1 MENLKLIIAKNITEL
16 RRAASMTQLDLAQ
29 KLNYSDKAVS
39 KWERAESV
47 PDISVLKAVA
57 ELFEVTVDYLITDH
71 GDSAFPIK
79 EEKNEEPKR
88 SRVDVTHIIF
98 VCMSVLLVWL
108 VGTVAFVLLD
118 AVGGGENWLAF
129 IYCIPASFIVWLVLN
144 SCWFRGRFNF
154 IIISALMWTVLTS
167 LHVTLLTF
175 GTNFWLFYIL
185 GIPCQAIIIA
195 WAALAWK
202 IRKDKKTLAEEIS
215 GEEKGE
221 EQ

>member
-16 RRAASMTQLDLAQ
+16 RRAASMTQLDLAL

-47 PDISVLKAVA
+47 PDISVLKSVA
-57 ELFEVTVDYLITDH
+57 ELFDVTVDYLITDH
-71 GDSAFPIK
+71 GDSVLPIK
-79 EEKNEEPKR
+79 EEKTKKLKR

-108 VGTVAFVLLD
+108 VGTVAFVFLD
-118 AVGGGENWLAF
+118 AVGGGKNWLAF
-129 IYCIPASFIVWLVLN
+129 IYCIPATFIVWLILN
-144 SCWFRGRFNF
+144 SCWFRGSFNF
-154 IIISALMWTVLTS
+154 LIISALMWTLLAS
-167 LHVTLLTF
+167 LHITLLTF

-202 IRKDKKTLAEEIS
+202 IRKDKKTLEDENLDAV
-215 GEEKGE
+215 KGE

>member
-16 RRAASMTQLDLAQ
+16 RRGASMTQLDLAQ

-57 ELFEVTVDYLITDH
+57 ELFQVTVDYLITDH
-71 GDSAFPIK
+71 GDCALPNVEDKTQSSK
-79 EEKNEEPKR
+79 S
-88 SRVDVTHIIF
+88 SRVNVTHIIF
-98 VCMSVLLVWL
+98 ICLSVLLVWL
-108 VGTVAFVLLD
+108 AGTVAFVFLD
-118 AVGGGENWLAF
+118 AIGAGKNWLAF
-129 IYCIPASFIVWLVLN
+129 IYCIPATFIVWLVLN
-144 SCWFRGRFNF
+144 CCWFKGRFNF
-154 IIISALMWTVLTS
+154 VIISALMWTLLTS

-185 GIPCQAIIIA
+185 GIPCQAIILA

-202 IRKDKKTLAEEIS
+202 IRKDRKTVAEAEGS
-215 GEEKGE
+215 DGEGEEK
-221 EQ
+221 

>member
-71 GDSAFPIK
+71 GDSVLPIK
-79 EEKNEEPKR
+79 EEKTEKPAR
-88 SRVDVTHIIF
+88 SREDVIHIIF
-98 VCMSVLLVWL
+98 LCMSVLLVWL
-108 VGTVAFVLLD
+108 VGTVAFVFLNAIGAD
-118 AVGGGENWLAF
+118 KDWLAF
-129 IYCIPASFIVWLVLN
+129 IYCIPATFTVWLILN
-144 SCWFRGRFNF
+144 SCWFHGRLNF
-154 IIISALMWTVLTS
+154 LIISALMWTVLTS

-185 GIPCQAIIIA
+185 GIPCQAVILA

-202 IRKDKKTLAEEIS
+202 IRKDKATMAEASTEPEN
-215 GEEKGE
+215 GE
-221 EQ
+221 Q